1 MYSAGLDT
9 LGSNSQ
15 PHQGKAKS
23 IPLLSTDNGQ
33 MPKGW
38 QGKGDV
44 QASNWSTHKLGNL
57 FTTLYNGFL
66 GDLQKKSFKVKI
78 KKCTVRC
85 SWKRREFVKWYTKG
99 NHLSKMHV

>member
-9 LGSNSQ
+9 SGSNSQ
-15 PHQGKAKS
+15 PQPGKAKS
-23 IPLLSTDNGQ
+23 ISLLSTDNGQ

-78 KKCTVRC
+78 KNVLLGVL
-85 SWKRREFVKWYTKG
+85 EKG
-99 NHLSKMHV
+99 ENSLNDIQKEIT

>member
-1 MYSAGLDT
+1 
-9 LGSNSQ
+9 
-15 PHQGKAKS
+15 
-23 IPLLSTDNGQ
+23 

-78 KKCTVRC
+78 KNVLLGVL
-85 SWKRREFVKWYTKG
+85 EKG
-99 NHLSKMHV
+99 ENSLNDIQKEIT